1 MSHYYSRK
9 VAILKSVENQMVRK
23 PFAAVLSIAAIVLLS
38 LAAFAATTLLPREV
52 VVPLSEVTKY
62 FPDVTTEAGTG
73 ENETKIGSPAASLS
87 VVFTSPD
94 GTKKVTLSV
103 DQYASAEEATEAFN
117 TAVEGSKV
125 APGFKP
131 ADAPNLGEAA
141 FAGTSQVG
149 EEEHFGLGARDGR
162 LIISATHAGAIPV
175 TPENTKNLIELST
188 VELETARQ
196 ALGN

>member
-1 MSHYYSRK
+1 MAYT
-9 VAILKSVENQMVRK
+9 K
-23 PFAAVLSIAAIVLLS
+23 PLVTALAVAAIAFLS
-38 LAAFAATTLLPREV
+38 VAAAAATTLLPRDT

-62 FPDVTTEAGTG
+62 FPDVTAEAGTG
-73 ENETKIGSPAASLS
+73 ANETTVGSPEASLS

-103 DQYASAEEATEAFN
+103 DQYASAGEAKAAYD

-131 ADAPNLGEAA
+131 AESPNLGEAA
-141 FAGTSQVG
+141 FAGSSQVG
-149 EEEHFGLGARDGR
+149 DEMHFGLGALDGR

-175 TPENTKNLIELST
+175 TPENTKNLIDLSAAELA
-188 VELETARQ
+188 LAKET
-196 ALGN
+196 LGN

>member
-1 MSHYYSRK
+1 MARRLWTIGFS
-9 VAILKSVENQMVRK
+9 L
-23 PFAAVLSIAAIVLLS
+23 AAIALLS
-38 LAAFAATTLLPREV
+38 LVAVAATALLPRDT

-73 ENETKIGSPAASLS
+73 LNETQIGSPAASLS
-87 VVFTSPD
+87 VVFTSAD

-103 DQYASAEEATEAFN
+103 DQYGSADEATAAFN
-117 TAVEGSKV
+117 TAVEGSKD

-131 ADAPNLGEAA
+131 SDVPSLGQAA

-149 EEEHFGLGARDGR
+149 DEKHFGLGALDGR

-175 TPENTKNLIELST
+175 TPENAENLIALTATELS
-188 VELETARQ
+188 LAKQ